1 MDDEVAGQL
10 LCQHFVSKS
19 PSSRIAVNLG
29 ESTFAGFNALER
41 TPTHTFETPHQSRNM
56 APPVASDWHDRPPHP
71 YQLSGVGRWSP
82 QSALNRRTSRAP
94 AGATREGGA
103 RGGDEPRRSRGTM
116 RRAMSSPSTAP
127 TGGSASRRT
136 TSGASSAS
144 TTGAA
149 RCCSTAARTAW
160 CTGSP
165 PRSAGAAAAP
175 RSTLAEGIELCAGDR
190 IRWTRN
196 DGGLCLVNSRTAEV
210 TAANDGRVTFRL
222 EDGRTL
228 DMNAGDPQLRHIDR
242 AGPRPCTR
250 SRGGRSIT

>member
-1 MDDEVAGQL
+1 
-10 LCQHFVSKS
+10 
-19 PSSRIAVNLG
+19 
-29 ESTFAGFNALER
+29 
-41 TPTHTFETPHQSRNM
+41 M

-71 YQLSGVGRWSP
+71 YHLSGVGRWSP
-82 QSALNRRTSRAP
+82 QSTLIRRTSRAP

-103 RGGDEPRRSRGTM
+103 RGRDELRRSRGTM

-127 TGGSASRRT
+127 TGGSASSRT
-136 TSGASSAS
+136 TNGASSAS

-149 RCCSTAARTAW
+149 QCCSTAARTAW
-160 CTGSP
+160 CSGSP
-165 PRSAGAAAAP
+165 PRSADAGAAP
-175 RSTLAEGIELCAGDR
+175 RSQPGRGHRALRRRSHPRAPQRWRLCV
-190 IRWTRN
+190 
-196 DGGLCLVNSRTAEV
+196 VNSQTAEV
-210 TAANDGRVTFRL
+210 TAANGGPVMFRL